1 MSADSVYFLP
11 GNRQAE
17 GRADEKSTQLS
28 AKQRLPARRASTT
41 CRHRE
46 ALPRWRAVPHRNPQ
60 HGGPAGAGRRA
71 RRSRPPGRDD
81 PPRLAGQRHLDADR
95 REIREMCR
103 LGAEAGIEVSLFV
116 GPRAAWGTSAQVRA
130 SAGKNLGARLRG
142 MDEVVYA
149 TEDIIRGCE
158 LGLRSVLVADE
169 GQLWLVNE
177 MKKAGELAADLVV
190 KISVQMGAA
199 NPISVKLLEDLGAGT
214 YNTPTDLTLPQLAA
228 IRAAIDIPLDV
239 YVEAPDDFGGFV
251 RHYEVPEMI
260 RVAAPMYVKL
270 GLRNAA
276 NIYPSGQHIEDLA
289 VKQSRERVHRTA
301 LVMDII
307 ERYAGDAVMGAVG
320 AAALIAIML
329 LCSVARA
336 QGDTTPSLHGGL
348 GWSFGRPVRCRR
360 YDGRSSYSCQ

>member
-1 MSADSVYFLP
+1 MQITRDFL
-11 GNRQAE
+11 
-17 GRADEKSTQLS
+17 
-28 AKQRLPARRASTT
+28 RRNSY
-41 CRHRE
+41 
-46 ALPRWRAVPHRNPQ
+46 
-60 HGGPAGAGRRA
+60 
-71 RRSRPPGRDD
+71 PPGELYDLPTSPKRFPDGAEYRIEI
-81 PPRLAGQRHLDADR
+81 PSTEGPRALAAVLEEAERLGVTIHRVSQGSGIWMLTDA
-95 REIREMCR
+95 EIREMCR

-149 TEDIIRGCE
+149 TEDIIRGCA
-158 LGLRSVLVADE
+158 LGLRSILVADE
-169 GQLWLVNE
+169 GQLWLVNA
-177 MKKAGELAADLVV
+177 MKQAGELPADLVV

-260 RVAAPMYVKL
+260 RVAAPIYVKL

-276 NIYPSGQHIEDLA
+276 NIYPSGLHIEDLA
-289 VKQSRERVHRTA
+289 VKQSRERVHRAA
-301 LVMDII
+301 LVMNII
-307 ERYAGDAVMGAVG
+307 ERYAPNAVMGEVG
-320 AAALIAIML
+320 AA
-329 LCSVARA
+329 
-336 QGDTTPSLHGGL
+336 DL
-348 GWSFGRPVRCRR
+348 GIPV
-360 YDGRSSYSCQ
+360 G